1 LRFPS
6 PRDTGSSAPS
16 LFCDAALHL
25 VNTASARGAGG
36 SLDPGE
42 VGEDIDGDSRGA
54 TPARGADQYA
64 NKCDPKPNA
73 APPLPTPG
81 LTPAVG
87 GGPAAPNVSIVSPKQ
102 GQKLTR
108 TAKRRR
114 HSHKRPKPKPLAF
127 TGTVSDPLGLT
138 SVQLAL
144 RKTGG
149 GTTTCQWFDGKRLDK
164 VPCAQTILLPATVS
178 TTSWTY
184 TIPSNAKLPERSYLL
199 YATAINRA
207 GVAATTFSQAA
218 GNVVDFKVK

>member
-127 TGTVSDPLGLT
+127 TGTASDPLGLT

-184 TIPSNAKLPERSYLL
+184 TIPSNAKLPKGSYLL
-199 YATAINRA
+199 
-207 GVAATTFSQAA
+207 
-218 GNVVDFKVK
+218 

>member
-42 VGEDIDGDSRGA
+42 VGEDIDGESRGA
-54 TPARGADQYA
+54 TPDRGRRPVLEQVRPEAQRRPAFAHPRPDPRGRRGPGRAERVDRQPQAGPEAD
-64 NKCDPKPNA
+64 PH
-73 APPLPTPG
+73 
-81 LTPAVG
+81 
-87 GGPAAPNVSIVSPKQ
+87 
-102 GQKLTR
+102 
-108 TAKRRR
+108 RRR
-114 HSHKRPKPKPLAF
+114 RYSHKRPKPKPLAF
-127 TGTVSDPLGLT
+127 TGTASDPLGLT
-138 SVQLAL
+138 SVQLPL

-184 TIPSNAKLPERSYLL
+184 TIPSNAKLPKGSYLL
-199 YATAINRA
+199 YATAVNRA